1 MTSIIISTI
10 RPTTTG
16 VRSALDVTV
25 TVNGIE
31 GEATVAPDGINGGYA
46 VYGDDVT
53 MWLSGNLCRLPR
65 DVIAEIAAEVCAAA
79 EQALFPPTT

>member
-16 VRSALDVTV
+16 VRGALDVTV
-25 TVNGIE
+25 TVDGIE
-31 GEATVAPDGINGGYA
+31 GEATVAPDEVNGGYA
-46 VYGDDVT
+46 VYGDCLD

-65 DVIAEIAAEVCAAA
+65 DVIAEIAAEVCAVA
-79 EQALFPPTT
+79 EAC